1 MYFWNIEKLILIYR
15 IFWNVINIYILPRN
29 VRNVMRIDIRNLLL
43 NKLIYIFQKQKKQY
57 DVWWNWLLK
66 IWRISR
72 VGISIFALIT
82 KQVLIMHINFS
93 YNIIW
98 LFSLEFYPSLFFF
111 FFFAIH
117 VKDFITFRIG
127 VEKEYGRGTFNK
139 TFTTAYRRW
148 QVYL

>member
-111 FFFAIH
+111 FCNPRKRFYHISNWGG
-117 VKDFITFRIG
+117 KRIW
-127 VEKEYGRGTFNK
+127 KRHI
-139 TFTTAYRRW
+139 
-148 QVYL
+148 